1 MIHSSTPAQVYFYL
15 HLSLQ
20 SFGERS
26 PRNHKPSMCEDVT
39 DCSIAITFFYFERK
53 KCIFLNHQM
62 LHVLHVRTNELY
74 YAHYVCKHTHLFTHK
89 LSICIP
95 VQGCL
100 SISNSCTCIITT
112 LVWLHVIYQNQF
124 IQDIHIHVNM
134 FPHLITYS

>member
-1 MIHSSTPAQVYFYL
+1 MIYSSIPAQVYFYL

-39 DCSIAITFFYFERK
+39 DFTIAITFFYFERK
-53 KCIFLNHQM
+53 KCIFLTHQM

-112 LVWLHVIYQNQF
+112 LV
-124 IQDIHIHVNM
+124 
-134 FPHLITYS
+134 